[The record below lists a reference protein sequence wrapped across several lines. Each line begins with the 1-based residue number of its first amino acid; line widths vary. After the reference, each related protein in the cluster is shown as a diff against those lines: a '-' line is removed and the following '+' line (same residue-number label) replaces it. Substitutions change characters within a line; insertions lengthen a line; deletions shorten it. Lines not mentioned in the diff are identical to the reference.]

1 MIISM
6 RLIIFLFLLSSQSFG
21 KSLIEALKDLETA
34 ASRSSQ
40 SLGKGKGLVKA
51 IDAYACAFFDNA
63 EKMALPKIEFL
74 RREIKKERRKKNP
87 DRLKISIYRKKLIE
101 AEFELDFLKDTCGR

>member
-6 RLIIFLFLLSSQSFG
+6 RLIIFLFLLSSQSF
-21 KSLIEALKDLETA
+21 
-34 ASRSSQ
+34 
-40 SLGKGKGLVKA
+40 GKGLVKA